1 MEEIKLYDI
10 DSIEFN
16 ELIDN
21 ARMELKYNNSEYKE
35 LQNEVSKIM
44 EKYPNLQLLF
54 EYDKVINLNE
64 EECKMLQKLVS
75 LYLQISCYE
84 DRKIFFLGA
93 KENYF
98 YFKNIGILK

>member
-44 EKYPNLQLLF
+44 KN
-54 EYDKVINLNE
+54 I
-64 EECKMLQKLVS
+64 
-75 LYLQISCYE
+75 QIY
-84 DRKIFFLGA
+84 
-93 KENYF
+93 NYF
-98 YFKNIGILK
+98 LKMIRL

>member
-1 MEEIKLYDI
+1 MSRKVKNMEEIKLYDI

-44 EKYPNLQLLF
+44 KN
-54 EYDKVINLNE
+54 I
-64 EECKMLQKLVS
+64 
-75 LYLQISCYE
+75 QIY
-84 DRKIFFLGA
+84 
-93 KENYF
+93 NYF
-98 YFKNIGILK
+98 LKMIRL

>member
-1 MEEIKLYDI
+1 MCRKVKNMEEIKLYDI

-44 EKYPNLQLLF
+44 KN
-54 EYDKVINLNE
+54 I
-64 EECKMLQKLVS
+64 
-75 LYLQISCYE
+75 QIY
-84 DRKIFFLGA
+84 
-93 KENYF
+93 NYF
-98 YFKNIGILK
+98 LKMIRL